1 MKPIAENIK
10 GYDQVNPF
18 KDSQARNFSNQKL
31 IAEFCPTK
39 FYWDLFND
47 QHEILIGTRGSGKTI
62 LLRMMQY
69 SLLKEI
75 KNKRADDL
83 LKQKKYISLYVPT
96 NIEFLRSI
104 NPVEINDELKIL
116 FFQFGFNCLL
126 AQTLIKELKCIIND
140 IENNVIQRALIEEKI
155 SEILSSMWLED
166 SDNLETLDA
175 ISLKIDSIY
184 HNFNFYKNDNIKT
197 VPPIFINSIGKP
209 VQSISK
215 HIFKILKLE
224 TEPIWLICI
233 DEAEF
238 LDTLHQKCINTL
250 FRADSQGIV
259 IKMATLPFKHKTRE
273 TFIENEQAEP
283 NGNDFNYRN
292 IEFDPLGDDFIK
304 LTNQLCNNRISN
316 EIKNDE
322 DEITLEDFIGVVGQD
337 SLVDYYRKEAK
348 IDDNYREIIEKG
360 IIDQLSSKRK
370 ETALLNG
377 IGSEKNRKPIYDK
390 FAPIYFVREMYKL
403 SKIGGRVPGFYAGA
417 NTIRKLSEGNPRIF
431 IQIMNQL
438 FEKAR
443 IGYLNGKQQH
453 LVLTE
458 FAKQHC
464 EITERLPEYGNVLS
478 EFISNLSD
486 YLSEQ
491 THFYELKDTGTNF
504 RLGKTILADS
514 NIINAILLG
523 CAYSRLKIDE
533 NSLLY
538 GVSSN
543 TELSIS
549 NIYALKYWI
558 PMRKS
563 GNDFSWDGLNKNCK
577 KQSKKDDSQSQIK
590 ILFE

>member
-1 MKPIAENIK
+1 MKPISTNIK

-69 SLLKEI
+69 SLLKQI
-75 KNKRADDL
+75 KNENADEII
-83 LKQKKYISLYVPT
+83 KQKKYIPLYVPT

-104 NPVEINDELKIL
+104 NPVGIEDEQKIL

-126 AQTLIKELKCIIND
+126 AQTLIKELKSIIAD
-140 IENNVIQRALIEEKI
+140 IESDLIQRVLIEEKI
-155 SEILSSMWLED
+155 SEILSSMWFEGCGDLD
-166 SDNLETLDA
+166 TLDA
-175 ISLKIDSIY
+175 ISFKIDSIY
-184 HNFNFYKNDNIKT
+184 HNFNFFKEDNIKN
-197 VPPIFINSIGKP
+197 VPPVFINTIGKP

-215 HIFKILKLE
+215 HIYKILKIE

-238 LDTLHQKCINTL
+238 LDISHQKCINTL

-259 IKMATLPFKHKTRE
+259 VKMATLPFKHKTRE
-273 TFIENEQAEP
+273 TFVKGELAEP

-292 IEFDPLGDDFIK
+292 IEFDPLGTDFVK
-304 LTNQLCNNRISN
+304 LTNQLCNNRISKTL
-316 EIKNDE
+316 KNGTDE
-322 DEITLEDFIGVVGQD
+322 VTLENFIGIVGQD
-337 SLVDYYRKEAK
+337 SLVDYYCKETK
-348 IDDNYREIIEKG
+348 IQEDHRNIIEKG
-360 IIDQLSSKRK
+360 IIDQLSAKRK
-370 ETALLNG
+370 ETALQNG
-377 IGSEKNRKPIYDK
+377 IGSKENRKPIYDK
-390 FAPIYFVREMYKL
+390 FAPIFFIREMHKL
-403 SKIGGRVPGFYAGA
+403 SKKGGRVPGFYAGA

-443 IGYLNGKQQH
+443 TGNLNEKQQH
-453 LVLTE
+453 IVLTE

-464 EITERLPEYGNVLS
+464 EITERLPEYGNILA

-486 YLSEQ
+486 YLFDQ
-491 THFYELKDTGTNF
+491 THSYEIKDTGTNF
-504 RLGKTILADS
+504 KLGKRLLDDS
-514 NIINAILLG
+514 KIKNAIMLG

-533 NSLLY
+533 NSLLNAI
-538 GVSSN
+538 SAN
-543 TELSIS
+543 TILSIS
-549 NIYALKYWI
+549 NVFALKYWI

-563 GNDFSWDGLNKNCK
+563 GNDLRWDGLNKNCK
-577 KQSKKDDSQSQIK
+577 KQSKDDDAQNQIK
-590 ILFE
+590 LLFE